1 MILAFVSPHRAHDI
15 ITFTCKN
22 IFLYRFDSIIFMSVY
37 IMYCV
42 YFCINITRYM
52 SFIKHTFFILLNF
65 DFVYLLFGFFNF
77 CFFFSNSC
85 LDILKFL
92 CLLRTRK
99 KNVQQILNAWCSYV
113 NFNFVGVLTKKQTWW
128 YDQLFRIFS
137 IRYGNGGSRFRW
149 IDFY

>member
-22 IFLYRFDSIIFMSVY
+22 IFLYRFDSIIFMS
-37 IMYCV
+37 V

-77 CFFFSNSC
+77 CFFFPILVWIYWNFFVCFEREKKRPTNFECMMFLRQLQFCWSANKKTDVMVWSIVSYIFHSIWKC
-85 LDILKFL
+85 WITVSMDRFLLD
-92 CLLRTRK
+92 
-99 KNVQQILNAWCSYV
+99 
-113 NFNFVGVLTKKQTWW
+113 
-128 YDQLFRIFS
+128 
-137 IRYGNGGSRFRW
+137 
-149 IDFY
+149 